1 MGLRD
6 MFAQRR
12 FLLAAL
18 MSFAAGWA
26 VVVLAFLLFIST
38 VERQG
43 INRTLPTV
51 LGPFFIQ
58 DRDWLIGGFFLAL
71 ACFIAAIV
79 LKARDTAQARSEGLR
94 SATLGRTGRA
104 LFSIATCAAM
114 GFTLLHLIP
123 GLLFPV
129 GYERLDPPSANGC
142 AIVVETHSG
151 MASQSGR
158 IFQIPPG
165 TTQLVDTGF
174 SWYYDDGRLIDPEWS
189 VTWIGT
195 EAKVRAPDGLQG
207 FNGKRTTAA
216 FVPCE

>member
-1 MGLRD
+1 MGLRA
-6 MFAQRR
+6 MFPQRR

-18 MSFAAGWA
+18 MTVAAGWA
-26 VVVLAFLLFIST
+26 VVVLALLLFIST
-38 VERQG
+38 LERQG
-43 INRTLPTV
+43 INRTVPTV

-58 DRDWLIGGFFLAL
+58 PRDWLIGGFFLAL
-71 ACFIAAIV
+71 ACFVAAIV
-79 LKARDTAQARSEGLR
+79 LKSRDTAQGRSEGRR
-94 SATLGRTGRA
+94 SGPLARTGRV
-104 LFSIATCAAM
+104 LLSIATCAVM
-114 GFTLLHLIP
+114 GFALLHLVP
-123 GLLFPV
+123 GFLFPV
-129 GYERLDPPSANGC
+129 GYERLDPSGANGC

-151 MASQSGR
+151 MASQAGR
-158 IFQIPPG
+158 ILQIPPG
-165 TTQLVDTGF
+165 ATQLVATGF